1 LTGTGSPVKSF
12 FPKHFTKRS
21 NPMPINQLYDTW
33 KMRIMELRPDQ
44 RITQIRAFTW
54 LIIGIYLSRSVCMS
68 RVACKI
74 PGEAKLTS
82 ATRRLSR
89 LLDNPAIRVRAWYE
103 PIARQWLE
111 AQFRCSGEIRLIID
125 GTKIGFGHQ
134 LLIVCLAYRK
144 RSIPIAWTW
153 VKHVRGH
160 STAGKQLALLAYVR
174 KLLPTGAVVFLV
186 GDTEFGAVD
195 VLRQLDRW
203 SWLYVLRQKTSTHV
217 WLNAQQGWQDFGSF
231 VQKAG
236 QSVWLGRGCL
246 TESQIYLVN
255 LLAHWEAGEKEPWC
269 LATNL
274 PDRQM
279 ALSYYA
285 RRMWVEEMFGDFKKH
300 GFDLES
306 TMLRH
311 FLRLSRLTLAVALL
325 YVWLISVGGR
335 TIRDGQRHLVDRVD
349 RRDLSIFQI
358 GLRFIER
365 RLTNALSF
373 RIPLFSYL

>member
-1 LTGTGSPVKSF
+1 
-12 FPKHFTKRS
+12 
-21 NPMPINQLYDTW
+21 M
-33 KMRIMELRPDQ
+33 
-44 RITQIRAFTW
+44 
-54 LIIGIYLSRSVCMS
+54 
-68 RVACKI
+68 
-74 PGEAKLTS
+74 TS

-174 KLLPTGAVVFLV
+174 KLLPAGAVVFLV

-203 SWLYVLRQKTSTHV
+203 SWLYVLRQRTSTHV

>member
-1 LTGTGSPVKSF
+1 LTGTGSPVKLF

-21 NPMPINQLYDTW
+21 NPMPINRLYDTW
-33 KMRIMELRPDQ
+33 KMRIMELRPGQ
-44 RITQIRAFTW
+44 RITQIRAFVW
-54 LIIGIYLSRSVCMS
+54 LIIGIYLSRSVCVS
-68 RVACKI
+68 KVAGKI

-89 LLDNPAIRVRAWYE
+89 LLDNPAIRVREWYE

-111 AQFRCSGEIRLIID
+111 AQFRSIGEIRLIVD

-153 VKHVRGH
+153 AKHVRGH
-160 STAGKQLALLAYVR
+160 SNAGKQLALLAYVR
-174 KLLPTGAVVFLV
+174 KLIPSGAAVFLV
-186 GDTEFGAVD
+186 GDCEFGSVA

-203 SWLYVLRQKTSTHV
+203 HWLYVLRQKSDTGV
-217 WLNAQQGWQDFGSF
+217 WFDEKGAWQTFGSYIH
-231 VQKAG
+231 KPG
-236 QSVWLGRGCL
+236 QSIWLGRGCL
-246 TESQIYLVN
+246 TAKEIYSVN
-255 LLAHWEAGEKEPWC
+255 LLAHWEIGEKEPWC

-274 PDRQM
+274 PDRRM
-279 ALSYYA
+279 TLTYYA
-285 RRMWVEEMFGDFKKH
+285 RRMWIEEMFGDFKKH

-335 TIRDGQRHLVDRVD
+335 TIREGLRHLVDRVD

-365 RLTNALSF
+365 RLTNALPF
-373 RIPLFSYL
+373 HIPLFTYL